1 MADFIPS
8 NPPTKEDLQEIVR
21 RTHAVAEETY
31 WCFFRAGMGAH
42 CHAFL
47 EFNGVLSKYVQIC
60 GLAAEEGIDFTHAN
74 VHSNTPLPVEAHDVE
89 YLAEKL
95 GCILGPLI
103 NANPEARKAFARAFF
118 GPPQKAHEQEEGT
131 ES

>member
-1 MADFIPS
+1 MKDLVTS
-8 NPPTKEDLQEIVR
+8 NPPTKEDLVAIVAR
-21 RTHAVAEETY
+21 MHGVVEETY
-31 WCFFRAGMGAH
+31 WTFFRSGMGSH

-47 EFNGVLSKYVQIC
+47 EFNGVISKYVDIC
-60 GLAAEEGIDFTHAN
+60 RKAADQGIDFTQAN
-74 VHSNTPLPVEAHDVE
+74 IHSHTPLPVEGHDME

-118 GPPQKAHEQEEGT
+118 GPGKKEGT
-131 ES
+131 EE